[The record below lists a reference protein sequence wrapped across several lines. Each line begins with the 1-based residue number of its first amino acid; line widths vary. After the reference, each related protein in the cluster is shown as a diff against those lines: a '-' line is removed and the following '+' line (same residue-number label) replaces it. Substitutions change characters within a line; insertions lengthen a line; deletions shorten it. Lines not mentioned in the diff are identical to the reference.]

1 MLSTQVGPTVGPT
14 AMSSEHHYIFTALRG
29 VQAGREYYVTMCLL
43 RLLPKLFL
51 FDEEELAPELR
62 AQRTLNRARIPDL
75 VRYVVGNPHDYV
87 FSSITASIDGIVQFH
102 PFDDGTPTPRVGRL
116 HVPMS
121 SRMVIN
127 DGQHRR
133 AAIEEALRERPE
145 LGDETISVVF
155 FIDAGLKCTQQMFA
169 DLNRHAIRPT
179 QSIGIL
185 YDHRD
190 PVSQLARRL
199 ADIVPVFHGLTELE
213 KTSISNRSRK
223 LFTLSSVY
231 LATQRLLRKSKTSTI
246 SEPEAQLAEE
256 FWTEVGKNIPD
267 WQAAVKRT
275 VATYELRRD
284 FIHAH
289 AVALQALAQVGSDL
303 IAAEPERW
311 RQQIRGLKKLD
322 WSRTNAAIWE
332 GRALLNGRISKTQSC
347 VHLTANVI
355 KTTLGIPLTPHD
367 RQIEDEH
374 GKTSR
379 K

>member
-1 MLSTQVGPTVGPT
+1 
-14 AMSSEHHYIFTALRG
+14 MSAEHHYVFTALRG

-43 RLLPKLFL
+43 RLLPKLFI

-87 FSSITASIDGIVQFH
+87 FSSITASIDRMVHFQ
-102 PFDDGTPTPRVGRL
+102 PFDDGTRHPRVGRL
-116 HVPMS
+116 FVPLA
-121 SRMVIN
+121 SRFIIN

-145 LGDETISVVF
+145 LGDETISVVL
-155 FIDAGLKCTQQMFA
+155 FIDAGLKSTQQMFA

-179 QSIGIL
+179 RSIGVL

-199 ADIVPVFHGLTELE
+199 VDVVPVFQGLTELE

-231 LATQRLLRKSKTSTI
+231 LATQRLLRKSKSSSV
-246 SEPEAQLAEE
+246 SEQEAQLAID
-256 FWTEVGKNIPD
+256 FWTEIGRNISD

-275 VATYELRRD
+275 VTPSELRRD
-284 FIHAH
+284 YIHAH
-289 AVALQALAQVGSDL
+289 AVALQALAHVGSDI
-303 IAAEPERW
+303 IASNPERW
-311 RQQIRGLKKLD
+311 KQSLRGLKKLD
-322 WSRTNAAIWE
+322 WSRSNIQLWE
-332 GRALLNGRISKTQSC
+332 GRALLNGRISKTQSS
-347 VHLTANVI
+347 VQLTANVI
-355 KTTLGIPLTPHD
+355 KTTLGISLTSHD

-374 GKTSR
+374 AKNSR
-379 K
+379 T